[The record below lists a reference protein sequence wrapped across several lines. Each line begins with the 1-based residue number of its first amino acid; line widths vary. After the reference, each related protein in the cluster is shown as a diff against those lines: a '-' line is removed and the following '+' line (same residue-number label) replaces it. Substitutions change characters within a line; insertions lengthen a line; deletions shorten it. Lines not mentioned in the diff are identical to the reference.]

1 MKFAIRCPCLE
12 IIRWNYYNRH
22 PEYNNAIEV
31 DGYELQS
38 MNNLKELYFDNH
50 YFGFHDDQL
59 IDEDENYAYDNGDD
73 DDNGVSEIEAMSN
86 SNNYPNIFFSK
97 NCASNH
103 WNGYRFETHD
113 TRTPITIDTQSRNKY

>member
-1 MKFAIRCPCLE
+1 MKFAIRCPRLE
-12 IIRWNYYNRH
+12 TIRWNDNYDDYSIQAN
-22 PEYNNAIEV
+22 
-31 DGYELQS
+31 GYELQP

-86 SNNYPNIFFSK
+86 SNNYPNIFFPKIVQRTIGTDIDSK
-97 NCASNH
+97 
-103 WNGYRFETHD
+103 
-113 TRTPITIDTQSRNKY
+113 RTTVHEQR